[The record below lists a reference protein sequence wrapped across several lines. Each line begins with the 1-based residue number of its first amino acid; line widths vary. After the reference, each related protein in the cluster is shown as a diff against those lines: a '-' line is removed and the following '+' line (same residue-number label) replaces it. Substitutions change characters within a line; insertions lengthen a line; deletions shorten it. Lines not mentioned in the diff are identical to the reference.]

1 VRSGQRDAVG
11 LCLRRTAR
19 CAGASSSALATT
31 RMPGRRSDGRQVA
44 GHFIVPTMLMEMPAS
59 RGVKVTAL

>member
-1 VRSGQRDAVG
+1 
-11 LCLRRTAR
+11 
-19 CAGASSSALATT
+19 
-31 RMPGRRSDGRQVA
+31 MPGRRSDGRQVA